1 VSKRILLIHAMPVS
15 IPPIRDVFTE
25 AWPEAEISNLLA
37 QFSMARARVRVPV
50 LTSPAAAVARL
61 KAMLTDGEN
70 GMRNEGID
78 HE

>member
-25 AWPEAEISNLLA
+25 A